1 MAGFAFSPTLTY
13 YPDNMIWNSCATL
26 ILAACATAFSLAPFP
41 TTITQGIPFTV
52 TWIREPEETQSFMII
67 KSAVGVPPVSSP
79 RYFLVTA
86 TAGQTEGTVLVSF
99 PTNTYAFVLDAVQ
112 IDGNGNPLST
122 FYTGTQTL
130 AVIATGEIASQFV
143 PTSVTTTGSSSVTP
157 ISVLSGLP
165 SPTSSQSF
173 SSTPANRKPVG
184 AIVGGA
190 VGGICLSLFLSLVG
204 LYLLRRRRKQKQI
217 AQLTNAQDLY
227 RSSEITPFT
236 ERRSSKRIL
245 SNSHVKSIPEPTSS
259 LHTGAGVD
267 NTSIRESSRN
277 DFDTTIHSRTSR
289 PGHRPPTDF
298 DGSIPSS
305 EIAEMV
311 RALYQ
316 RMWNPER
323 DERPPAYEARV

>member
-1 MAGFAFSPTLTY
+1 MAGFDFSPTLTC
-13 YPDNMIWNSCATL
+13 PNMIWHSCATFM
-26 ILAACATAFSLAPFP
+26 ILSAFANAFSFAPFP
-41 TTITQGIPFTV
+41 TTITQGIPFTI

-143 PTSVTTTGSSSVTP
+143 PTSVTTGSSSVTP

-245 SNSHVKSIPEPTSS
+245 SNSNSHAKSIPEPTSP
-259 LHTGAGVD
+259 LHTSTEVD
-267 NTSIRESSRN
+267 NTNIRESSRN
-277 DFDTTIHSRTSR
+277 DFDTTIYSRTSR

-298 DGSIPSS
+298 DSIPSS